1 MGIKNAIITWLGGTP
16 AVAKTESD
24 TALLTAKEL
33 ATANKEPYVNVI
45 SMDLENIHNGAF
57 ELDWN
62 DYFIMRLRKEG
73 YAGDTEED
81 LIAQWFTVV
90 CRNIAL
96 ESYEQA
102 LAQETAAMRVEREDL
117 GDGRS
122 IYQ

>member
-1 MGIKNAIITWLGGTP
+1 MTIRQQLIRWLGGEVKT
-16 AVAKTESD
+16 AVEDLPTMSP
-24 TALLTAKEL
+24 KEH
-33 ATANKEPYVNVI
+33 ATANKEPFVDII

-73 YAGDTEED
+73 YSADTDED
-81 LIAQWFTVV
+81 IVAQWFTVV

-102 LAQETAAMRVEREDL
+102 LAQESAAMRVERENLDN
-117 GDGRS
+117 GRTA
-122 IYQ
+122 YR

>member
-1 MGIKNAIITWLGGTP
+1 MGIKNAIIKWLGGTP
-16 AVAKTESD
+16 PEPEID
-24 TALLTAKEL
+24 TTLLTPKEL
-33 ATANKEPYVNVI
+33 ATANKEPFVDVL

-73 YAGDTEED
+73 YDAPTDEEMV
-81 LIAQWFTVV
+81 AQWFTVV

-122 IYQ
+122 MYQ